1 MFIRVLAIWV
11 ACGFWLYSIH
21 NSELVGSQVA
31 QAQVLSAEEK
41 QILQAHLRCVAP
53 VIEGRSLRTLSTAS
67 YATRHDYVMAPART
81 DGKVVGSCG
90 NIHLATA
97 AR

>member
-21 NSELVGSQVA
+21 NSDPAGSPVL
-31 QAQVLSAEEK
+31 QAQTLSAEEK
-41 QILQAHLRCVAP
+41 MIMQAHLRCAAP
-53 VIEGRSLRTLSTAS
+53 VIEGRSLRVLNSTD
-67 YATRHDYVMAPART
+67 YATPRDYVMAPARAQAQ
-81 DGKVVGSCG
+81 VAGSCG
-90 NIHLATA
+90 AIVLAAA